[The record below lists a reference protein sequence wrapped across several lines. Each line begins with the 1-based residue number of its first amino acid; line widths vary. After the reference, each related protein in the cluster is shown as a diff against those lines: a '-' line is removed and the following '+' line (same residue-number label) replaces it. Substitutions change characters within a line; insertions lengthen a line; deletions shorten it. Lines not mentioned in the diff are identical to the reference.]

1 MWISDSTFSLFW
13 DEAKAS
19 RWKFYLGF
27 FPFLLHL
34 CGILFGF
41 RDGCFGSCLSS
52 LRLLS
57 WAFQAEETQ
66 AASGTFLS
74 TFLIPCLGSVF
85 CGVLVVGLVPWT
97 RPTPRAARSGDS
109 LEIARLTRPSR
120 SWALFSFF
128 TFLFW
133 NSRSFGEKDAWWGY
147 FGNFGQNWT
156 VDIQN
161 I

>member
-1 MWISDSTFSLFW
+1 MYIRLNVFTLLRRSKGLSLEILFGFLPFSFTFVW
-13 DEAKAS
+13 N
-19 RWKFYLGF
+19 
-27 FPFLLHL
+27 PFRVW
-34 CGILFGF
+34 FGF

-74 TFLIPCLGSVF
+74 TFLIRCLGSVF

-97 RPTPRAARSGDS
+97 RPTPGAARSGDS

-120 SWALFSFF
+120 SWGLFSFF
-128 TFLFW
+128 TFLFC
-133 NSRSFGEKDAWWGY
+133 NSRSFGEKDA
-147 FGNFGQNWT
+147 
-156 VDIQN
+156 
-161 I
+161 